1 MDARTILV
9 TDGEQRS
16 ALALVRSLGRA
27 GHTVYV
33 CSASGRSLAGAS
45 RYASAEARVAE
56 PLRGGGRFAE
66 DVLQLIERWKIDTLI
81 PVSEAALLALLPAR
95 ERMRNVTL
103 PFPDEATFRRICD
116 KAELLSVAPRVG
128 IAIPEQLSVE
138 SVADARAL
146 DPASIEY
153 PVVLKPARSVGEGG
167 GGRSARGGGAGGA
180 DAAAGGAGA
189 AGTGA
194 GGGASES
201 SAPGARTKLTVR
213 HAANAEELT
222 RAIVELAEAGDAAF
236 PLLIQQR
243 IVGPGIGIF
252 LLLWEGRTLATFAH
266 RRIREK
272 PPSGGVSVYRES
284 VAADPALVAR
294 SLALLEHFGWCGV
307 AMVEYK
313 VDERSGTPYL
323 MEVNGRFWGSLQLAV
338 DAGVDFPVLLVRAAT
353 GEAVEPVNSYTEGV
367 RSRWWWGDV
376 DHLIARLRRSRA
388 ALSLPPDAPG
398 RWRALRDFFTVHF
411 ARDREEILRF
421 DDPRPFFRESV
432 QWFHL

>member
-1 MDARTILV
+1 MMRSRRILV

-27 GHTVYV
+27 GHTVFV

-45 RYASAEARVAE
+45 RYSREEARVAD
-56 PLRGGGRFAE
+56 PLRGAERFVD
-66 DVLQLIERWKIDTLI
+66 DVMELIDRWKIDVLI

-95 ERMRNVTL
+95 ARMGDVVL

-128 IAIPEQLSVE
+128 IAIPEQVRVETAPEARSV
-138 SVADARAL
+138 
-146 DPASIEY
+146 DPETIRY
-153 PVVLKPARSVGEGG
+153 PVVLKPSRSVGESG
-167 GGRSARGGGAGGA
+167 ARGTRGGSGGSAGE
-180 DAAAGGAGA
+180 A
-189 AGTGA
+189 AGT
-194 GGGASES
+194 
-201 SAPGARTKLTVR
+201 RTKLTVR
-213 HAANAEELT
+213 HAANAEELE
-222 RAIVELAEAGDAAF
+222 RALAELAEAGGAAF

-243 IVGPGIGIF
+243 IEGPGIGVF

-284 VAADPALVAR
+284 VVADPALVDR
-294 SLALLEHFGWCGV
+294 SRALLEHFGWCGV

-313 VDERSGTPYL
+313 VDERTGTPYL

-338 DAGVDFPVLLVRAAT
+338 DAGVDFPVLLLSAAT
-353 GEAVEPVNSYTEGV
+353 GEPTEPVNEYTAGV

-376 DHLIARLRRSRA
+376 DHLIARVRRSRSE
-388 ALSLPPDAPG
+388 LSLPPEAPG
-398 RWRALRDFFTVHF
+398 RWRALRDFFTIHF
-411 ARDREEILRF
+411 GRDREEILRL

>member
-1 MDARTILV
+1 MRPRRILV

-27 GHTVYV
+27 GHSVFV
-33 CSASGRSLAGAS
+33 CSARDRSLAGAS
-45 RYASAEARVAE
+45 RYCRDESRVGDPLDGAERYERAV
-56 PLRGGGRFAE
+56 RG
-66 DVLQLIERWKIDTLI
+66 LIDRWKIDVLM

-95 ERMRNVTL
+95 ARMADVVL

-128 IAIPEQLSVE
+128 ISIPRQIAVGSAE
-138 SVADARAL
+138 DAMSL
-146 DPASIEY
+146 DPGSIDY
-153 PVVLKPARSVGEGG
+153 PVVLKPARSVGEGKSAIAGREAAG
-167 GGRSARGGGAGGA
+167 GGR
-180 DAAAGGAGA
+180 
-189 AGTGA
+189 
-194 GGGASES
+194 
-201 SAPGARTKLTVR
+201 RTKLTVR
-213 HAANAEELT
+213 HAASGAELSAALEELN
-222 RAIVELAEAGDAAF
+222 EAGEAAY

-252 LLLWEGRTLATFAH
+252 LLLWEGRTLASFAH

-284 VAADPALVAR
+284 VVADPALVAR
-294 SLALLEHFGWCGV
+294 SRALLEHFGWCGV

-313 VDERSGTPYL
+313 VDERTGTPYL

-338 DAGVDFPVLLVRAAT
+338 DAGVDFPALLLAAAT
-353 GEAVEPVNSYTEGV
+353 GEDPAPVRDYTAGV

-376 DHLIARLRRSRA
+376 DHLIARLRRSRSE
-388 ALSLPPDAPG
+388 LSLPPEAPG
-398 RWRALRDFFTVHF
+398 RWRAVLDFLTIHF
-411 ARDREEILRF
+411 GRDREEILRL

-432 QWFHL
+432 QWFRL

>member
-1 MDARTILV
+1 MRPRRILV

-27 GHTVYV
+27 GNTVFV

-45 RYASAEARVAE
+45 RYAHGEVRVTD
-56 PLRGGGRFAE
+56 PLRDSERFAQ
-66 DVLQLIERWKIDTLI
+66 DVMELIDRWKIGVLI

-95 ERMRNVTL
+95 ARMGDVVL

-128 IAIPEQLSVE
+128 IAIPEQVRVE
-138 SVADARAL
+138 TAADARSL
-146 DPASIEY
+146 DPAAIRY
-153 PVVLKPARSVGEGG
+153 PVVLKPSRSVGEGG
-167 GGRSARGGGAGGA
+167 SRGVRGGSGESAGN
-180 DAAAGGAGA
+180 AAA
-189 AGTGA
+189 
-194 GGGASES
+194 
-201 SAPGARTKLTVR
+201 ARTKLTVR
-213 HAANAEELT
+213 HAANAAELES
-222 RAIVELAEAGDAAF
+222 ALAELAEAGDAAF

-294 SLALLEHFGWCGV
+294 SRALLEYFGWYGV

-313 VDERSGTPYL
+313 VDGRTGTPYL

-338 DAGVDFPVLLVRAAT
+338 DAGVDFPELLLSAAT
-353 GEAVEPVNSYTEGV
+353 GEPTEPVNTYTAGV

-388 ALSLPPDAPG
+388 ALSLPPEVPG
-398 RWRALRDFFTVHF
+398 RWRALRDFFTIHF
-411 ARDREEILRF
+411 GRDREEILRL
-421 DDPRPFFRESV
+421 DDPRPFLRESV

>member
-1 MDARTILV
+1 MNSRRVLV

-27 GHTVYV
+27 GHAVFV

-45 RYASAEARVAE
+45 RYSREEARVAD
-56 PLRGGGRFAE
+56 PLRGGGRFAD
-66 DVLQLIERWKIDTLI
+66 DVLELIDRWKIDVLI
-81 PVSEAALLALLPAR
+81 PVSEGALLALLPAHA
-95 ERMRNVTL
+95 RMGDVVL

-128 IAIPEQLSVE
+128 IAIPEQVKVQTAS
-138 SVADARAL
+138 DARSV
-146 DPASIEY
+146 DPAAIRY
-153 PVVLKPARSVGEGG
+153 PVVLKPSRSVGEGG
-167 GGRSARGGGAGGA
+167 ARGGSGESGGRAG
-180 DAAAGGAGA
+180 
-189 AGTGA
+189 
-194 GGGASES
+194 E
-201 SAPGARTKLTVR
+201 PVGARTKLTVR
-213 HAANAEELT
+213 HAANAAELESALAELT
-222 RAIVELAEAGDAAF
+222 EAGDAAF

-252 LLLWEGRTLATFAH
+252 LLIWEGRTLATFAH

-284 VAADPALVAR
+284 VDADPALVAR
-294 SLALLEHFGWCGV
+294 SRALLEHFGWCGV

-313 VDERSGTPYL
+313 VDERTGTPYL

-338 DAGVDFPVLLVRAAT
+338 DAGVDFPVLLLSAAT
-353 GEAVEPVNSYTEGV
+353 GEPTEPVNMYTAGV

-388 ALSLPPDAPG
+388 ELSLPPEAPG
-398 RWRALRDFFTVHF
+398 RWSALRDFFTIHF
-411 ARDREEILRF
+411 GRDREEILRL

>member
-1 MDARTILV
+1 MRSRKILV

-27 GHTVYV
+27 GHAVFV

-45 RYASAEARVAE
+45 RYSRGEARVAE
-56 PLRGGGRFAE
+56 ALRGGEQFAN
-66 DVLQLIERWKIDTLI
+66 DVMELIDRWKIDVLI
-81 PVSEAALLALLPAR
+81 PVSEAALLALLPVR
-95 ERMRNVTL
+95 GQLGGVVL
-103 PFPDEATFRRICD
+103 PFPDEATFKRICD
-116 KAELLSVAPRVG
+116 KAELLSAAPRMG
-128 IAIPEQLSVE
+128 IAIPEQIRVE
-138 SVADARAL
+138 TAAEARSL
-146 DPASIEY
+146 DPAAIRY
-153 PVVLKPARSVGEGG
+153 PVVLKPSRSVGEGDA
-167 GGRSARGGGAGGA
+167 RSRRDGSGESA
-180 DAAAGGAGA
+180 DNA
-189 AGTGA
+189 TRT
-194 GGGASES
+194 
-201 SAPGARTKLTVR
+201 RTKLTVR
-213 HAANAEELT
+213 HAANAEQMASALAELT
-222 RAIVELAEAGDAAF
+222 EAGEAAF

-243 IVGPGIGIF
+243 IEGPGIGIF

-284 VAADPALVAR
+284 VVADPALVER
-294 SLALLEHFGWCGV
+294 SRALLEHFGWCGV

-313 VDERSGTPYL
+313 VDERTGTPYL

-338 DAGVDFPVLLVRAAT
+338 DAGVDFPVLLLSAAT
-353 GEAVEPVNSYTEGV
+353 GEPAEPVNAYTAGV

-388 ALSLPPDAPG
+388 ELSLPPEAPG
-398 RWRALRDFFTVHF
+398 RWRALRDFFTIHF
-411 ARDREEILRF
+411 GRDREEILRL

>member
-1 MDARTILV
+1 MRKHRILV

-33 CSASGRSLAGAS
+33 CSVRGRSLAGAS
-45 RYASAEARVAE
+45 RYCSAEARVVDPLAGAE
-56 PLRGGGRFAE
+56 GFERDVRALIDGWDI
-66 DVLQLIERWKIDTLI
+66 DVLV

-95 ERMRNVTL
+95 GRLADVVL

-116 KAELLSVAPRVG
+116 KAELLSVAPRMG
-128 IAIPEQLSVE
+128 IAIPRQLTLRTAREAEALDAGSVE
-138 SVADARAL
+138 F
-146 DPASIEY
+146 
-153 PVVLKPARSVGEGG
+153 PVVIKPARSVGEGG
-167 GGRSARGGGAGGA
+167 GS
-180 DAAAGGAGA
+180 DAAAGV
-189 AGTGA
+189 
-194 GGGASES
+194 SR
-201 SAPGARTKLTVR
+201 RTKLTVR
-213 HAANAEELT
+213 HAADAAELT
-222 RAIVELAEAGDAAF
+222 AALAELNEAGDAAY

-243 IVGPGIGIF
+243 ILGPGIGIF
-252 LLLWEGRTLATFAH
+252 LLLWDGRVVASFAH

-294 SLALLEHFGWCGV
+294 SRALLEHFGWCGV

-338 DAGVDFPVLLVRAAT
+338 DAGVDFPLLLLAAAT
-353 GEAVEPVNSYTEGV
+353 GEEPEPVLDYTKGI

-376 DHLIARLRRSRA
+376 DHLIARLRRSRS
-388 ALSLPPDAPG
+388 ALSLPPEAPG
-398 RWRALRDFFTVHF
+398 RWRAVRDFLTIHF
-411 ARDREEILRF
+411 GRDREEILRL

-432 QWFHL
+432 QWFRP

>member
-1 MDARTILV
+1 MGARTILV

-56 PLRGGGRFAE
+56 PLRGGERFAE
-66 DVLQLIERWKIDTLI
+66 DVLQLMERWKIDTLI

-138 SVADARAL
+138 SVADACSL

-167 GGRSARGGGAGGA
+167 GGRNAGGAGGA
-180 DAAAGGAGA
+180 GAAAGGAG
-189 AGTGA
+189 TGA
-194 GGGASES
+194 GASERG
-201 SAPGARTKLTVR
+201 APGARTKLTVR
-213 HAANAEELT
+213 HAADAGELT
-222 RAIVELAEAGDAAF
+222 RALAELAEAGDAAF

-243 IVGPGIGIF
+243 VVGPGIGIF

-294 SLALLEHFGWCGV
+294 SRALLEHFGWCGV

-313 VDERSGTPYL
+313 VDERTGTPYL

-353 GEAVEPVNSYTEGV
+353 GEAVEPVESYTEGV

-376 DHLIARLRRSRA
+376 DHLIARHIRSRTR
-388 ALSLPPDAPG
+388 LSLPPDAPG
-398 RWRALRDFFTVHF
+398 RLGALRDFFTVHF
-411 ARDREEILRF
+411 GRDREEILRF

>member
-1 MDARTILV
+1 MHSRRILV

-27 GHTVYV
+27 GHSVFV

-45 RYASAEARVAE
+45 RYSREEARVAD
-56 PLRGGGRFAE
+56 PLRGGEGFAA
-66 DVLQLIERWKIDTLI
+66 DVLELVDRWKIDVLI
-81 PVSEAALLALLPAR
+81 PVSEGALLALLPAR
-95 ERMRNVTL
+95 ARMGDVAL

-128 IAIPEQLSVE
+128 IAIPEQVRVE
-138 SVADARAL
+138 TVSDARSL
-146 DPASIEY
+146 DPAAIRY
-153 PVVLKPARSVGEGG
+153 PVVLKPSRSVGEGG
-167 GGRSARGGGAGGA
+167 ATGARGGRGGSVGEPA
-180 DAAAGGAGA
+180 
-189 AGTGA
+189 
-194 GGGASES
+194 
-201 SAPGARTKLTVR
+201 GARTKLTVR
-213 HAANAEELT
+213 HAANATELEI
-222 RAIVELAEAGDAAF
+222 ALAELAEAGDAAF

-284 VAADPALVAR
+284 VAADPALVTR
-294 SLALLEHFGWCGV
+294 SRALLEHFGWCGV

-313 VDERSGTPYL
+313 VDERTGTPYL

-338 DAGVDFPVLLVRAAT
+338 DAGVDFPVLLVSAAT
-353 GEAVEPVNSYTEGV
+353 GEPTEPVNTYTAGV

-388 ALSLPPDAPG
+388 ELSLPPEAPG
-398 RWRALRDFFTVHF
+398 RWRALRDFFTIHF
-411 ARDREEILRF
+411 GRDREEILRL

>member
-1 MDARTILV
+1 MRSRTILV

-33 CSASGRSLAGAS
+33 CSANGRSLAGAS
-45 RYASAEARVAE
+45 RYARGEARVAD
-56 PLRGGGRFAE
+56 PLRDGERFAE
-66 DVLQLIERWKIDTLI
+66 EVKGLIDRWKIEVLI
-81 PVSEAALLALLPAR
+81 PVSEAALLALLPGR
-95 ERMRNVTL
+95 ERMSGVVL

-116 KAELLSVAPRVG
+116 KAELLAVAPRVG
-128 IAIPEQLSVE
+128 IAIPEQIRVE
-138 SVADARAL
+138 TANDARSL

-153 PVVLKPARSVGEGG
+153 PVVLKPSRSVGEGG
-167 GGRSARGGGAGGA
+167 ARSARGGS
-180 DAAAGGAGA
+180 
-189 AGTGA
+189 A
-194 GGGASES
+194 GGGKSRGRDGEA
-201 SAPGARTKLTVR
+201 AGARRKLTVR
-213 HAANAEELT
+213 HAASPAEL
-222 RAIVELAEAGDAAF
+222 ASALAELAEVGDAAF

-252 LLLWEGRTLATFAH
+252 LLIWEGRTLATFAH

-284 VAADPALVAR
+284 VAADPGLVAR
-294 SLALLEHFGWCGV
+294 SRALLDHFGWGGV

-313 VDERSGTPYL
+313 VDERTGTPYL

-338 DAGVDFPVLLVRAAT
+338 DAGVDFPALLLSAAT
-353 GEAVEPVNSYTEGV
+353 GERPAPVHGYTPGV

-388 ALSLPPDAPG
+388 ELSLPPEAPG
-398 RWRALRDFFTVHF
+398 RWRALRDFFTIHF
-411 ARDREEILRF
+411 GRDRAEILRL

>member
-1 MDARTILV
+1 MKQPRRILV

-33 CSASGRSLAGAS
+33 CSVGGRSLSGAS
-45 RYASAEARVAE
+45 RYCSAEARVAD
-56 PLRGGGRFAE
+56 PLDGGERFE
-66 DVLQLIERWKIDTLI
+66 RDVRALIDRWKIDVLV
-81 PVSEAALLALLPAR
+81 PVSEPALLALLPAR
-95 ERMRNVTL
+95 ERLGEVVL

-116 KAELLSVAPRVG
+116 KAELLSVAPRLG
-128 IAIPEQLSVE
+128 IAIPRQITLRTARE
-138 SVADARAL
+138 ADAL
-146 DPASIEY
+146 DPGSVEY
-153 PVVLKPARSVGEGG
+153 PVVIKPARSVGEG
-167 GGRSARGGGAGGA
+167 
-180 DAAAGGAGA
+180 AAAG
-189 AGTGA
+189 
-194 GGGASES
+194 
-201 SAPGARTKLTVR
+201 APRRTKLTVR
-213 HAANAEELT
+213 HAADAAELS
-222 RAIVELAEAGDAAF
+222 AALAELNDAAGEAAY

-243 IVGPGIGIF
+243 ILGPGIGIF
-252 LLLWEGRTLATFAH
+252 LLLWDGRVVASFAH

-294 SLALLEHFGWCGV
+294 SRALLDHFGWCGV

-338 DAGVDFPVLLVRAAT
+338 DAGVDFPALLLAAAT
-353 GEAVEPVNSYTEGV
+353 GEGPQPVHDYTTGV

-388 ALSLPPDAPG
+388 ALSLPPEAPG
-398 RWRALRDFFTVHF
+398 RWRAVRDFLTIHF
-411 ARDREEILRF
+411 GRDREEILRL

-432 QWFHL
+432 QWFRL

>member
-1 MDARTILV
+1 MGPRAILV

-16 ALALVRSLGRA
+16 ALALVRSLGKA

-33 CSASGRSLAGAS
+33 CSARGRSLAGAS
-45 RYASAEARVAE
+45 RYARDEARVAE
-56 PLRGGGRFAE
+56 PLHGAERFAE
-66 DVLQLIERWKIDTLI
+66 DVLQLIERWEIDTLI
-81 PVSEAALLALLPAR
+81 PVSEAALLALLPVR
-95 ERMRNVTL
+95 ERMRNVVL
-103 PFPDEATFRRICD
+103 PFPDESTFRRICD

-128 IAIPEQLSVE
+128 IAIPEQLSVQSAAE
-138 SVADARAL
+138 ARAL
-146 DPASIEY
+146 DPASLEY
-153 PVVLKPARSVGEGG
+153 PVVLKPSRSVGEGG
-167 GGRSARGGGAGGA
+167 TER
-180 DAAAGGAGA
+180 
-189 AGTGA
+189 
-194 GGGASES
+194 
-201 SAPGARTKLTVR
+201 GARLKLTVR
-213 HAANAEELT
+213 HAANADELES
-222 RAIVELAEAGDAAF
+222 ALEELAEAGDAAF
-236 PLLIQQR
+236 PLLIQRR
-243 IVGPGIGIF
+243 ILGPGIGIF

-284 VAADPALVAR
+284 VAADPALVER
-294 SLALLEHFGWCGV
+294 SRALLEHFGWCGV

-313 VDERSGTPYL
+313 VDERTGMPYL

-353 GEAVEPVNSYTEGV
+353 GDTPDAVSSYTEGV

-388 ALSLPPDAPG
+388 ALSLPSDAPG
-398 RWRALRDFFTVHF
+398 RWRALRDFFTIHF
-411 ARDREEILRF
+411 GRDREEILRL

>member
-1 MDARTILV
+1 MRSRRILV

-27 GHTVYV
+27 GHTVFV

-45 RYASAEARVAE
+45 RYSRGEARVAD
-56 PLRGGGRFAE
+56 PLRGGEQFAD
-66 DVLQLIERWKIDTLI
+66 DVIELIDRWKIEALI

-95 ERMRNVTL
+95 GQLGEVVL

-116 KAELLSVAPRVG
+116 KAELLSAAPRVG
-128 IAIPEQLSVE
+128 IAIPEQVRVE
-138 SVADARAL
+138 TVAEARSL
-146 DPASIEY
+146 DPAAIRY
-153 PVVLKPARSVGEGG
+153 PVVLKPSRSVGEGG
-167 GGRSARGGGAGGA
+167 ARSKRDGCGGGAGNA
-180 DAAAGGAGA
+180 KR
-189 AGTGA
+189 T
-194 GGGASES
+194 
-201 SAPGARTKLTVR
+201 RTKLTVR
-213 HAANAEELT
+213 HAANAEQMASAL
-222 RAIVELAEAGDAAF
+222 AELAEAGDAAF

-243 IVGPGIGIF
+243 IEGPGIGIF

-284 VAADPALVAR
+284 VVADPALVNR
-294 SLALLEHFGWCGV
+294 SRALLEHFGWCGV

-313 VDERSGTPYL
+313 VDERTGTPYL

-338 DAGVDFPVLLVRAAT
+338 DAGVDFPMLLLSAAT
-353 GEAVEPVNSYTEGV
+353 GEPAAPVNAYTAGV

-388 ALSLPPDAPG
+388 ELSLPPEAPG
-398 RWRALRDFFTVHF
+398 RWRALRDFFTIHF
-411 ARDREEILRF
+411 GRDREEILRL